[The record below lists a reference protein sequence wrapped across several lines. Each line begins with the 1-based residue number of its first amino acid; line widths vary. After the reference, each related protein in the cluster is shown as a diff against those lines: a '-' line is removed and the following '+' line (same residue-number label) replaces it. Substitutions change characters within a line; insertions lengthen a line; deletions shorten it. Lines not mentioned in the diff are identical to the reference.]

1 MLYTWNTQHWK
12 SAILQLN
19 WKKKKKDHVC
29 MFHLNSLST
38 VGEILLLAVCAA
50 VICIT
55 TFMDT
60 TLLCYLIF
68 TCLDHYTSTPFPLSS
83 YPTPVYTLL
92 NLKEEVWSGLSPA
105 HELYKLCK
113 VYSLKPS
120 FLNLEA
126 VKGSKPFFF
135 FSDCSFSISFID
147 LDQISCLDTL
157 PEFRLTIP
165 LPPVWKDDWP

>member
-1 MLYTWNTQHWK
+1 
-12 SAILQLN
+12 
-19 WKKKKKDHVC
+19 

-92 NLKEEVWSGLSPA
+92 NLKEEV
-105 HELYKLCK
+105 
-113 VYSLKPS
+113 
-120 FLNLEA
+120 
-126 VKGSKPFFF
+126 
-135 FSDCSFSISFID
+135 
-147 LDQISCLDTL
+147 
-157 PEFRLTIP
+157 
-165 LPPVWKDDWP
+165 